1 MARRKTT
8 KENIRNIQRSG
19 GSYHISIPIF
29 IMRALKWKERQ
40 KVVVK
45 KFGKCKIVISDWKK

>member
-1 MARRKTT
+1 MPRRKTT

-19 GSYHISIPIF
+19 GSYHISIPIAV
-29 IMRALKWKERQ
+29 MRELKWKERQ

-45 KFGKCKIVISDWKK
+45 KHGQSKILIVDWKK